1 VHLLV
6 HVQPPFRHVHPVALR
21 TLVLLLHVTA
31 LVREKVASEAMLVQ
45 KRLLAMIANVSDSFV
60 ARRVMILELDHRVET
75 LVALIALHFE
85 VLYVAGFVVPQ

>member
-85 VLYVAGFVVPQ
+85 VLYVASFVVPQ